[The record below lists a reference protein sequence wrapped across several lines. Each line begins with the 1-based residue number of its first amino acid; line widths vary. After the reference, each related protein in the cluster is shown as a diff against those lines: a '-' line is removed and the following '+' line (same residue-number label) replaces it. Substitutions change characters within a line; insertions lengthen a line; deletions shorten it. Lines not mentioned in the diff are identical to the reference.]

1 MVVKSLLGYLKVK
14 IIHIST
20 VPEVSSLLLDK
31 LIELKEVTDYGNVR
45 ILVRGSD
52 LALDPV

>member
-14 IIHIST
+14 VIHIST
-20 VPEVSSLLLDK
+20 VPEVSSLFLDEF
-31 LIELKEVTDYGNVR
+31 IELKEVTDYGNVR
-45 ILVRGSD
+45 ILVSGSN

>member
-1 MVVKSLLGYLKVK
+1 MVVKSLLGYLKVE

-20 VPEVSSLLLDK
+20 VPEVSSLLLDE